1 MRIDDAAATWDAS
14 HHQNDYLIT
23 FLEGSPYTYTFMYG
37 TGGGSKMDLWSHTEW
52 TNSTERDAPVRLLDL
67 SKILELQGMPT
78 NFAHQEVR
86 APVFSSTCLKA
97 AAISWAT
104 DDKETTHEWHT
115 NTYQEIGRRPH
126 PGLKLW
132 KETCDWSVP
141 NLVRKCTLQAQNT
154 QKPFLRIQGM

>member
-37 TGGGSKMDLWSHTEW
+37 TGGGSKMDLWSHAEW

-104 DDKETTHEWHT
+104 DDEQT
-115 NTYQEIGRRPH
+115 NYPWMAYQHLPR
-126 PGLKLW
+126 
-132 KETCDWSVP
+132 D
-141 NLVRKCTLQAQNT
+141 RKTSTSRFKTMKKDMWFGGYQT
-154 QKPFLRIQGM
+154 W